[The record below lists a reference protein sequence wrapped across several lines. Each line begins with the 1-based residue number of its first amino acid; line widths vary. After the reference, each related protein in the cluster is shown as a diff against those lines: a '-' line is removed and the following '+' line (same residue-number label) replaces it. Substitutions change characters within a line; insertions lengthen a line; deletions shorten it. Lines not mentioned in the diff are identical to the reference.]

1 MYLGAAHPPGARGP
15 ARPPPLPPAGTV
27 SIGGMR
33 QPRDNELG
41 AFLRASR
48 ARVEPADAGLA
59 AGGSGR
65 RVRGLRREEVAVLSG
80 VSADYYARLEQG
92 RERNPSAQVVDAIGR
107 ALRLAP
113 DARGHLH
120 QLAGLAPRLTA
131 HGPRERVH
139 PSLLQLLGAF
149 PRAAAYVLGPAF
161 DVLAANAVAEVLL
174 SPFGDERNMPRILF
188 THPRGQEVFTD
199 RELLRRSTV
208 YALRLNAG
216 RFPGDPDVVG
226 LVAELTEVSPEFRAL
241 WEDHTVGSLPRAFKV
256 FVHPVLGRVELT
268 YQTFDV
274 VDAPG
279 QLLHVGTPEPGSPS
293 EAALASL
300 GAGGEGKAGR

>member
-1 MYLGAAHPPGARGP
+1 MKPPRE
-15 ARPPPLPPAGTV
+15 
-27 SIGGMR
+27 
-33 QPRDNELG
+33 NELG

-59 AGGSGR
+59 AGPSGR

-92 RERNPSAQVVDAIGR
+92 RERNPSAQVVDALGT
-107 ALRLAP
+107 ALRLTP

-120 QLAGLAPRLTA
+120 QLAGLAPRRTA
-131 HGPRERVH
+131 DRPREQVH
-139 PSLLQLLGAF
+139 PSLLQLLGAAF

-161 DVLAANAVAEVLL
+161 DVLAANPVADALL

-188 THPRGQEVFTD
+188 THPRGGEVFTD

-216 RFPGDPDVVG
+216 RFPADPDIAG
-226 LVAELTEVSPEFRAL
+226 LVAELTGTSPEFRAL

-300 GAGGEGKAGR
+300 GPAGEPG